1 MRAILEDVRL
11 IQSQTAGLH
20 VEGALRQKEPPTL
33 RQRASVHVV
42 FLRVVPLPLPN
53 ASVKTGMSEMAEA
66 AVRRHRAQ
74 VFRYLRRRT
83 GSDELADD
91 LTQDVFLT
99 AAARLARLELGET
112 PLAWLYTVAKSRL
125 LDEAR
130 RARRRPQV
138 VPLELATTVADLD
151 YPQELASALRS
162 AALRLPPSDRE
173 LIGRRL
179 FGERSFAQHPS
190 STTSTTL
197 RMTCP

>member
-1 MRAILEDVRL
+1 
-11 IQSQTAGLH
+11 
-20 VEGALRQKEPPTL
+20 
-33 RQRASVHVV
+33 
-42 FLRVVPLPLPN
+42 
-53 ASVKTGMSEMAEA
+53 MSEMAEA

-130 RARRRPQV
+130 RAQRRPQV
-138 VPLELATTVADLD
+138 VPLELATTVAEFD

-162 AALRLPPSDRE
+162 AAFRLPPSDRE

-179 FGERSFAQHPS
+179 FGERSFAELALNLG
-190 STTSTTL
+190 TSEAAVKMRYL
-197 RMTCP
+197 RALRALRAELEEEGIEP